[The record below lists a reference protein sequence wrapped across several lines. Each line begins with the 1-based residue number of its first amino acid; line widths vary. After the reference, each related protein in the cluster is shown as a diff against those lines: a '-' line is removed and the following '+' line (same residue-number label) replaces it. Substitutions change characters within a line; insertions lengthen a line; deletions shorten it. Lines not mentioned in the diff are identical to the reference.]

1 MIVFQTSRDGIVHS
15 FIHLENLLKK
25 IDNENKEIY
34 ILGDLNC
41 DLIKLNPDNPTK
53 KLLSLLEIYQLSQ
66 LIDTATRITMHSST
80 LIDHFITNEPDKI
93 SKFGVIHTG
102 ISDHSLIYG
111 IRKTNIFYKDNGNI
125 LEIRNMKKFN
135 EEKFLCD
142 LGMQS
147 WDYVYFFADNP
158 NTMWEIWKDLFLQ
171 ILDKHAP
178 LQSKK
183 IKSKSSPWITS
194 HLKHLIITRDNLK
207 RKAVITKLDT
217 DWEKYKKARNETNTK
232 LRQAKR
238 DYFSIKISAEKQN
251 PKAAW
256 KTINTLLGRH
266 YQPSKVNEL
275 NINDMKFT
283 KPKDIAEGFN
293 TFFSNIG
300 PNLAEEI
307 DTAESNFKD
316 YLDKT
321 ISEFTA
327 FQSVTV
333 NHVCHLLCELPGS
346 KATGLDKISSKLIKL
361 AAPIISDS
369 LTYIFNQSI
378 TLCTFP
384 HEWKIARVIPLFK
397 NGKRSL
403 PGNYRPISVLPAISK
418 VMERILYNQLY
429 EYLTANN
436 VLSEHQFGFRKFH
449 STASALLDCTNDW
462 YINMDR
468 KLFNLV
474 VFIDLKKAFDTV
486 DHEILLQKLM
496 HVGITGNALLLI
508 KSYLIDR
515 TQRCEVNGFI
525 SRESRVKCGVPQ
537 GSILGPLFFL
547 LYINDLPTC
556 LNKTKPRLFADD
568 TNITATGEC
577 LHDIEDAVNSDLEN
591 LRQWLI
597 ANKLSLNV
605 AKTEFQIIG
614 TKPMLKKASTKKLNI
629 HIQNKPIKQ
638 VFQCKTLGVTLDENL
653 SWKSN
658 TDALCKKISSGIYAL
673 KHIKEYVDKEILLAV
688 YNAIIQPYFS
698 YCCEVWNVLG
708 ETQSMRLQKLHNRAA
723 RIIARVPNEVDQQT
737 VLSIL
742 GWEPLEQ
749 QRKKAKAKM
758 MFKTLNNMGP
768 NSLKKLFIFEREI
781 LNHSLRGT
789 SSSIRLP
796 KPNTNNMKKS
806 FMYDGASIWNSLPEN
821 IRESKSISCFK
832 RKIATLSI

>member
-1 MIVFQTSRDGIVHS
+1 
-15 FIHLENLLKK
+15 
-25 IDNENKEIY
+25 
-34 ILGDLNC
+34 
-41 DLIKLNPDNPTK
+41 
-53 KLLSLLEIYQLSQ
+53 
-66 LIDTATRITMHSST
+66 MHSST

-111 IRKTNIFYKDNGNI
+111 IRKTNICHKDNGNI

-449 STASALLDCTNDW
+449 STASALLDCTNDSSK
-462 YINMDR
+462 IN
-468 KLFNLV
+468 
-474 VFIDLKKAFDTV
+474 KKTLMNENNRNSHRNNGHYNNNGLNQCKSQNV
-486 DHEILLQKLM
+486 SLQP
-496 HVGITGNALLLI
+496 
-508 KSYLIDR
+508 
-515 TQRCEVNGFI
+515 FI
-525 SRESRVKCGVPQ
+525 SAPVNNREFDRVPLHDTDANIDNVKTKETNQLCDQVGQLKQNIPSSQ
-537 GSILGPLFFL
+537 GSKPNNYQYNQHIPTRITYRKQQ
-547 LYINDLPTC
+547 LYPRRRSHAKRNDL
-556 LNKTKPRLFADD
+556 N
-568 TNITATGEC
+568 NQ
-577 LHDIEDAVNSDLEN
+577 NDLIRHN
-591 LRQWLI
+591 D
-597 ANKLSLNV
+597 
-605 AKTEFQIIG
+605 
-614 TKPMLKKASTKKLNI
+614 
-629 HIQNKPIKQ
+629 QNN
-638 VFQCKTLGVTLDENL
+638 G
-653 SWKSN
+653 WKSN
-658 TDALCKKISSGIYAL
+658 DDASRPRERRQLEEGFRT
-673 KHIKEYVDKEILLAV
+673 ERRWRDK
-688 YNAIIQPYFS
+688 
-698 YCCEVWNVLG
+698 
-708 ETQSMRLQKLHNRAA
+708 
-723 RIIARVPNEVDQQT
+723 
-737 VLSIL
+737 
-742 GWEPLEQ
+742 
-749 QRKKAKAKM
+749 
-758 MFKTLNNMGP
+758 
-768 NSLKKLFIFEREI
+768 
-781 LNHSLRGT
+781 
-789 SSSIRLP
+789 
-796 KPNTNNMKKS
+796 MK
-806 FMYDGASIWNSLPEN
+806 FYQ
-821 IRESKSISCFK
+821 FFY
-832 RKIATLSI
+832 